1 MFGNFALEL
10 GDTHRKL
17 ALAAHNFFVTWQ
29 KVLLGLFQ
37 EATERGQLKKDTD
50 YDGLSALIMSGIEGG
65 ILISKA
71 SKDKEAILKTIGALK
86 AVIEGCTT

>member
-1 MFGNFALEL
+1 
-10 GDTHRKL
+10 
-17 ALAAHNFFVTWQ
+17 
-29 KVLLGLFQ
+29 
-37 EATERGQLKKDTD
+37 
-50 YDGLSALIMSGIEGG
+50 MSGIEGG